1 MIMTRS
7 RIHRVATTLAL
18 LAIGSSPW
26 LQAQGSQGSQ
36 GAVRIRMGTIVPKGS
51 LWDESLQYVRQEW
64 RKISGGTVEVTIYS
78 GGVLGDETEMVRQIR
93 QGRIQAVALSSVG
106 LSRID
111 DAVSCLQIPMMFN
124 SYAELDYVRVRLAPT
139 LERRIEARGFKVL
152 NWADGGWVHTF
163 TRKPARTP
171 DDVRRMKLFT
181 SAGDAETERLYNEF
195 GFHVVPLALT
205 DLITALQT
213 GMIEAFSTVPLF
225 AELQESYKLAPNMI
239 DVPWMPLVGGTV
251 ISQQAWEQ
259 IPAASR
265 PALLEAAHAAG
276 ERLRGDIR
284 AMGDQAVGAMEKRG
298 LTVARVDAATRALWQ
313 SGAEKTYGRLRGS
326 YCPADLFD
334 DVQRL
339 RNEFRK

>member
-1 MIMTRS
+1 MSALNLRPQRS
-7 RIHRVATTLAL
+7 CWFAL
-18 LAIGSSPW
+18 LLGLLVISGGRAPH
-26 LQAQGSQGSQ
+26 AQSV
-36 GAVRIRMGTIVPKGS
+36 ARIRMGTVVPKGS

-64 RKISGGTVEVTIYS
+64 RRISSGTVDVTIYP

-93 QGRIQAVALSSVG
+93 QGRIQAAALSSVG

-111 DAVSCLQIPMMFN
+111 DGVSCLQIPMMFA
-124 SYAELDYVRVRLAPT
+124 SYAELDYVRSRLAPA
-139 LERRIEARGFKVL
+139 LEKRIEAKGFKVL

-163 TRKPARTP
+163 TKKPARTP

-181 SAGDAETERLYNEF
+181 SAGDAETERLFNEF

-205 DLITALQT
+205 DMITALQT

-225 AELQESYKLAPNMI
+225 AELQESYKLAPYMI
-239 DVPWMPLVGGTV
+239 DVTWMPLVGGTV

-265 PALLEAAHAAG
+265 PAMLEAAHAAG

-284 AMGDQAVGAMEKRG
+284 KMGDEAVREMEKRG
-298 LTVARVDAATRALWQ
+298 LTVTRVDASTRALWQ
-313 SGAEKTYGRLRGS
+313 SSAQQTYARLRGS
-326 YCPADLFD
+326 YCPSDLFD
-334 DVQRL
+334 EVQRL
-339 RNEFRK
+339 TTESRR